1 MNHKSRT
8 KVLVIS
14 LLLTL
19 CATLLV
25 ARSGRS
31 QTAQTPAK
39 PATANSN
46 YRLSGPYTHKNL
58 TIFLIHG
65 KEQMPGKNFLTLQ
78 EALAQKKVIVY
89 ETKDVNELAI
99 RNLSNQDVYVQ
110 SGDVVRGGGQDRM
123 ISVDFIVPPRSR
135 RMPIAAFC
143 VESDRWNKR
152 GSESNVAFG
161 SSDTAVATKDLK
173 LAAKRSNSQAEV
185 WENVKVDTGKLNANL
200 YLDVADPASPSSYEL
215 AVNNSVVLDTSNEY
229 IKALSGIVRNQRDV
243 IGYVFD
249 INGHVNSAD
258 VYASRPL
265 FLKLWPKLLR
275 ASSVEA
281 IAELNQAAA
290 TEPVTTETVRTFLA
304 ESERATGAAKAVTRR
319 VKLVTREDEKNIF
332 FETLD
337 GAAKDNWVHR
347 NYIRKQ

>member
-1 MNHKSRT
+1 MNYKSRT

-19 CATLLV
+19 CATFLV

-46 YRLSGPYTHKNL
+46 YRLSGPYKHKNL

-78 EALAQKKVIVY
+78 EAMDQKKVIVY

-110 SGDVVRGGGQDRM
+110 SGDVVRGGEQDRM
-123 ISVDFIVPPRSR
+123 ISSDFSVPPRSR
-135 RMPIAAFC
+135 RIPIAAFC
-143 VESDRWNKR
+143 VESDRWEKR
-152 GSESNVAFG
+152 GNESPTTF
-161 SSDTAVATKDLK
+161 SSSNNTIATKDLK
-173 LAAKRSNSQAEV
+173 LAAKKSESQSEV
-185 WENVKVDTGKLNANL
+185 WENVKVAQAKIASNVNL
-200 YLDVADPASPSSYEL
+200 VTLDESAPSSYEM
-215 AVNNSVVLDTSNEY
+215 AVNNSVVVNSGNEY
-229 IKALSGIVRNQRDV
+229 VKALSGIVRNKADV
-243 IGYVFD
+243 IGYVFA

-265 FLKLWPKLLR
+265 FLKLWPKLLK
-275 ASSVEA
+275 ANAVEA
-281 IAELNQAAA
+281 ISELNQAAA
-290 TEPVTTETVRTFLA
+290 AQPVTNETVHTFLA
-304 ESERATGAAKAVTRR
+304 DSERATAKSKDVTRR
-319 VKLVTREDEKNIF
+319 VKLVTREDDQNIF
-332 FETLD
+332 FETVD
-337 GAAKDNWVHR
+337 AADKGNWVHR

>member
-1 MNHKSRT
+1 MNPISRT
-8 KVLVIS
+8 RIVAI
-14 LLLTL
+14 
-19 CATLLV
+19 ALLV
-25 ARSGRS
+25 ALSLTVFVSRNASS
-31 QTAQTPAK
+31 EELPPQNPA
-39 PATANSN
+39 PAAVSN
-46 YRLSGPYTHKNL
+46 YRLSGPYKHKNL
-58 TIFLIHG
+58 TIFLVHG
-65 KEQMPGKNFLTLQ
+65 KELMPGKNFLTLQ
-78 EALAQKKVIVY
+78 EALKQKKVIVY

-110 SGDVVRGGGQDRM
+110 SGDVVRGGDQDRM

-161 SSDTAVATKDLK
+161 SSDTAIATKDLK

-185 WENVKVDTGKLNANL
+185 WENVKVATGKLNSNL

-243 IGYVFD
+243 IGYVFA

-258 VYASRPL
+258 VYASRSL

-275 ASSVEA
+275 ASAVEA
-281 IAELNQAAA
+281 IAELNQTEAAQ
-290 TEPVTTETVRTFLA
+290 PVTDESVRTFLA

-337 GAAKDNWVHR
+337 GAAKDNWIHR

>member
-1 MNHKSRT
+1 MNPISRT
-8 KVLVIS
+8 RIVAI
-14 LLLTL
+14 
-19 CATLLV
+19 ALLV
-25 ARSGRS
+25 AISLTVFVSRKASS
-31 QTAQTPAK
+31 EELPPQNPTPA
-39 PATANSN
+39 ATSN

-58 TIFLIHG
+58 TIFLVHG
-65 KEQMPGKNFLTLQ
+65 KELMPGKNFLTLQ
-78 EALAQKKVIVY
+78 EALKQKKVIVY

-110 SGDVVRGGGQDRM
+110 SGDVVRGGDQDRM

-185 WENVKVDTGKLNANL
+185 WENVKVATGKLNANL

-243 IGYVFD
+243 IGYVFA